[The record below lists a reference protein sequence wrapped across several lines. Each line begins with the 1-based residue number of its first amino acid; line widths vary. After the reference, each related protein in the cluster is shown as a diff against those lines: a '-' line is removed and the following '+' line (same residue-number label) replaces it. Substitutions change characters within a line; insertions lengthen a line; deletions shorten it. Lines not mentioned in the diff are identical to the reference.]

1 MAKVSKKVRDVRI
14 ITEIKAREVHEG
26 KVTKFGNGGAHIIFS
41 GFWKTEHLYMF
52 ILTIIIHIIY

>member
-41 GFWKTEHLYMF
+41 SKYIGKEV
-52 ILTIIIHIIY
+52 IIIPVEDAKNNN